1 MDGFGAP
8 WQLGLATISRVYLDL
23 EVTYFLSRSRFYPDL
38 IYAYH
43 STSPKVRMYQ
53 DLDFR
58 VYLYLIVSRHDLD
71 LVHI

>member
-43 STSPKVRMYQ
+43 STSQKVRMYQ
-53 DLDFR
+53 DLDF
-58 VYLYLIVSRHDLD
+58 I
-71 LVHI
+71 

>member
-23 EVTYFLSRSRFYPDL
+23 EVIYFLSRSRFYPDL

-43 STSPKVRMYQ
+43 STSQKVRMYQ
-53 DLDFR
+53 DLDF
-58 VYLYLIVSRHDLD
+58 I
-71 LVHI
+71 